1 MLISRNPNDMQQHQK
16 LVLVKFDNICWSHR
30 QRSKFGRAFER
41 SFGPGA
47 RIEPANLQNCKCQ
60 EGLPNAGCWSFEWID
75 AFYVSS
81 AEVFLFVFP
90 LDFNDFLSSFT
101 LTCCLRPFLIGF
113 MLSFI
118 LSCPGC
124 SAGKAKC
131 GSKRRRSRR
140 VKKIEGSLGRVA
152 QWQHSLVFTLLLLSR
167 RLLFCSILWIKTWLE
182 IKSLTRDLVSSAVRR

>member
-1 MLISRNPNDMQQHQK
+1 MACSSTKNWYLLNSTTFVDHTVNVQN
-16 LVLVKFDNICWSHR
+16 LVGHLNAVLAR
-30 QRSKFGRAFER
+30 GRELNQPIFKIAN
-41 SFGPGA
+41 A
-47 RIEPANLQNCKCQ
+47 RRGCLTRDVEASN
-60 EGLPNAGCWSFEWID
+60 GLTHFR
-75 AFYVSS
+75 SS

-113 MLSFI
+113 ILSFI

-167 RLLFCSILWIKTWLE
+167 RSLFCSILWIKTWLE

>member
-1 MLISRNPNDMQQHQK
+1 MACSSTKNWYLLNSTTFVDHAGNVQN
-16 LVLVKFDNICWSHR
+16 LVWHLNAVLARGRELNQPIFKSANARRGCLTRDVEASNGLTHF
-30 QRSKFGRAFER
+30 RS
-41 SFGPGA
+41 S
-47 RIEPANLQNCKCQ
+47 
-60 EGLPNAGCWSFEWID
+60 
-75 AFYVSS
+75 V
-81 AEVFLFVFP
+81 EVFLFVFP

-131 GSKRRRSRR
+131 GSKWRRSRR

>member
-1 MLISRNPNDMQQHQK
+1 MACSSTKNWYLLNSTTFVDHTVNVQD
-16 LVLVKFDNICWSHR
+16 LVGHLNAVLAR
-30 QRSKFGRAFER
+30 GRELNQPIFKIAN
-41 SFGPGA
+41 A
-47 RIEPANLQNCKCQ
+47 RKGCRTRDVEASN
-60 EGLPNAGCWSFEWID
+60 GLTHFR
-75 AFYVSS
+75 SS

-101 LTCCLRPFLIGF
+101 LTSCLRPFLIGF
-113 MLSFI
+113 ILSFI

-131 GSKRRRSRR
+131 GSKWRRSRR

-167 RLLFCSILWIKTWLE
+167 HLLFCSILWIKTWLE

>member
-1 MLISRNPNDMQQHQK
+1 MACSSTKNWYLLNSTTFVDHTGNDQN
-16 LVLVKFDNICWSHR
+16 LVWHLNAVLAR
-30 QRSKFGRAFER
+30 GRELNQPIFKSAN
-41 SFGPGA
+41 A
-47 RIEPANLQNCKCQ
+47 RRGCLTRDVEASN
-60 EGLPNAGCWSFEWID
+60 GLTHFR
-75 AFYVSS
+75 SS

-113 MLSFI
+113 ILSFI

-131 GSKRRRSRR
+131 GSKWRRSRR

-167 RLLFCSILWIKTWLE
+167 RSLFCSILWIKTWLE
-182 IKSLTRDLVSSAVRR
+182 IKSLTRDLVSAAVRR